1 MNRSFI
7 DILLNP
13 NAFFQNA
20 MTEKENLKIP
30 ALIVLIGAIIGAIY
44 GYMTGSLTADMMSG
58 MMPGMESVILISVMV
73 FAFMG
78 TFLFWIVLGGV
89 FYLVSMIFKGKGDFK
104 RCLEVVGY
112 GYVPQILGTLISV
125 VVALQYLPKIVVPKI
140 SAAAAQN
147 PQLIQEATNALMH
160 DPAMMEMTQ
169 VTGVITIVFLLW
181 SANCWIF
188 GMKYARSLSMRDAA
202 LCVGVPILVYV
213 LYMVYTISGI

>member
-1 MNRSFI
+1 MDRSFI
-7 DILLNP
+7 DVLLNP

-20 MTEKENLKIP
+20 MTEKENLKMP
-30 ALIVLIGAIIGAIY
+30 ALIVLIGAVIGAVY
-44 GYMTGSLTADMMSG
+44 GYMTGVLTADMMSG
-58 MMPGMESVILISVMV
+58 MMPGMESIMLISVVV
-73 FAFMG
+73 FSFLG
-78 TFLFWIVLGGV
+78 TFLFWIVFAGV
-89 FYLVSMIFKGKGDFK
+89 FYLISMIFKGKGEFK

-112 GYVPQILGTLISV
+112 GYIPQIFGTLISL

-147 PQLIQEATNALMH
+147 PQLIQEATNALLH
-160 DPAMMEMTQ
+160 DPAMVEMTQ
-169 VTGVITIVFLLW
+169 VAGVISIVFLLW

-188 GMKYARSLSMRDAA
+188 GMKYARSLTMRDAA